1 MEIELICN
9 LSLKIKFVWPAKLF
23 LFLTLLSCS
32 TQKNLD
38 DFAEI
43 DRNNCISFNQ
53 QGKGYTESEVAPLI
67 HGKVRLCYNN
77 EIVSDARVFF
87 LQNGKDTIASL
98 MTDKKGE
105 FLNKISSD
113 GFWGKIIIERFGSN
127 LSIDDVRID
136 ANFKDYY
143 LDIKLPRQPVYINET
158 GPKKDQKKLRK
169 EVEKAN
175 RKHR

>member
-9 LSLKIKFVWPAKLF
+9 LSLKIKFVWLAKLF
-23 LFLTLLSCS
+23 LLLTLLSCS

-43 DRNNCISFNQ
+43 DRNNCSCFNQ
-53 QGKGYTESEVAPLI
+53 RGKGYTESEIVPLI

-87 LQNGKDTIASL
+87 IQNGKDTIVSIT
-98 MTDKKGE
+98 TDKNGE
-105 FLNKISSD
+105 FLKKISSD
-113 GFWGKIIIERFGSN
+113 GFLGKIIIERFGSN
-127 LSIDDVRID
+127 LTIDDIRID

-143 LDIKLPRQPVYINET
+143 LDIKLPRQPMYINET
-158 GPKKDQKKLRK
+158 GPKKDQKNLRK
-169 EVEKAN
+169 EVEKAH
-175 RKHR
+175 RKHK